1 MENLVLYMAQALVD
15 HPEDVKVE
23 RIENSKDVTLKLSV
37 NPDDMGKII
46 GKNGRIAQSIR
57 TVVKAAAVKENRKI
71 HYNVDIV

>member
-37 NPDDMGKII
+37 NPDDMGKVI